1 MKKTLFALA
10 LLASLGVNAEE
21 FDITVNCHL
30 GDESY
35 SIDAVDVTTHPDDAE
50 LMVLLLPDGNKV
62 VVPRYKCIMFF
73 RGES

>member
-1 MKKTLFALA
+1 MKKLLLAMA
-10 LLASLGVNAEE
+10 LLTSIGVNAEE

-35 SIDAVDVTTHPDDAE
+35 SIDAVDVTTHPDDSE
-50 LMVLLLPDGNKV
+50 LMVLLLHEGNKI

-73 RGES
+73 GGER